1 MKNILLPTDFSEN
14 SWNAISYALEL
25 YKDYK
30 CNFTLLHTY
39 TPIIYKYEYMQDS
52 TTEFQVY
59 DSIKETSNSK
69 LDALLHRIQT
79 KFKNPNHFFTQIVSF
94 NALIPEINQLLEGH
108 VMELII
114 MGTKGASGLK
124 EILFGSNTVHVLK
137 NAKCPVLAIPSDYS
151 FEKPNEILFPSDYNI
166 DFQEKHMQPIL
177 DIAKSNHSKVNILN
191 VGIDSNLSQNQK
203 QNCKKLKIYFNEI
216 DHEFQNVSDQ
226 SVPEAIA
233 KFQLKYNINLLVM
246 INNKHTVFEN
256 LLFKSN
262 IKQIGF
268 HLNVPFLVIPSF
280 N

>member
-14 SWNAISYALEL
+14 SWNAITYALQL

-39 TPIIYKYEYMQDS
+39 TPIIYKYEYLQDS
-52 TTEFQVY
+52 TSQFQVF
-59 DSIKETSNSK
+59 DSIKKTSKLK
-69 LDALLHRIQT
+69 LDALLHKIQAT
-79 KFKNPNHFFTQIVSF
+79 FNNPNHFFTQIVSF
-94 NALIPEINQLLEGH
+94 NALIPEINQLFKGN

-137 NAKCPVLAIPSDYS
+137 NVKCPVLAIPSNYT
-151 FEKPNEILFPSDYNI
+151 FEKPNEILFPSDYKI

-177 DIAKSNHSKVNILN
+177 DIAKSYHSKVNILN
-191 VGIDSNLSQNQK
+191 IGIDFDLSDNQK
-203 QNCKKLKIYFNEI
+203 QNCNKLETFFKDIV
-216 DHEFQNVSDQ
+216 HEFHNVNDHT
-226 SVPEAIA
+226 VPEAIA

-246 INNKHTVFEN
+246 INNKHTIFEN